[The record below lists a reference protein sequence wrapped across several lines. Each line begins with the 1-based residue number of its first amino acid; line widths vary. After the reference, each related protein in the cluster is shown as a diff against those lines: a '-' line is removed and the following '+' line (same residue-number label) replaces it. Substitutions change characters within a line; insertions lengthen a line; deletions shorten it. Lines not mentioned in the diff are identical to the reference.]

1 MRSTL
6 PSQTL
11 RNVCALV
18 AVTLIPALAYAGTDN
33 GKGNNGQNNG
43 QQNGH
48 KIPVVPE
55 ANPAL
60 VLVPFF
66 GAVLLFAS
74 RNLFAKS
81 EQGQRLKHG
90 QHLARSEF
98 MARGIVGSDY
108 EKIGNTAL

>member
-6 PSQTL
+6 PPQTL

-18 AVTLIPALAYAGTDN
+18 AVTLILPALAYAGTDS
-33 GKGNNGQNNG
+33 GRGNNGQNNG

-55 ANPAL
+55 ANPAW

-66 GAVLLFAS
+66 DAVLLFAS
-74 RNLFAKS
+74 GNLFAK
-81 EQGQRLKHG
+81 
-90 QHLARSEF
+90 RSNKDN
-98 MARGIVGSDY
+98 A
-108 EKIGNTAL
+108 